1 MSLSRV
7 MTENLSFVQIHG
19 IVIDP
24 AKWEVLVEGVPLAL
38 TSNQFRLLL
47 HFLASNAGR
56 VFTRQRIIEAVHGP
70 DYAVTEKSVDVQMVE
85 LRKKLGNLGTL
96 IQTERG
102 VGFRFLAEG

>member
-1 MSLSRV
+1 MSMSRV
-7 MTENLSFVQIHG
+7 MAENLALIQIHG

-24 AKWEVLVEGVPLAL
+24 AKWEVLVEGKPLSL
-38 TSNQFRLLL
+38 TSNQFRLL
-47 HFLASNAGR
+47 HFLASNAGK

-85 LRKKLGNLGTL
+85 LRKRLGHLGTL

-102 VGFRFLAEG
+102 IGFRFQA

>member
-1 MSLSRV
+1 MGRV
-7 MTENLSFVQIHG
+7 MTENPTPIQIHG

-24 AKWEVLVEGVPLAL
+24 AKWEVLVEGKPLSL
-38 TSNQFRLLL
+38 TSNQFRLL
-47 HFLASNAGR
+47 HFLAGNAGK

-70 DYAVTEKSVDVQMVE
+70 DYAVTERSVDVQMVE

-102 VGFRFLAEG
+102 VGFRFQA

>member
-1 MSLSRV
+1 MA
-7 MTENLSFVQIHG
+7 ENLALIQIHG

-24 AKWEVLVEGVPLAL
+24 AKWEVFVEGKPLSL
-38 TSNQFRLLL
+38 TSNQFRLLY
-47 HFLASNAGR
+47 FLASNAGK

-85 LRKKLGNLGTL
+85 LRRRLGNLGTL

-102 VGFRFLAEG
+102 IGFRFQA